1 MTAGCCLL
9 LLASHR
15 RSMGGS
21 HHQTTQLCTTEK
33 PAAIHH
39 KNLQCGRQAN
49 KARSGGWNLSASPPS
64 SQLGEGQLV
73 KESDPTTAG
82 MGNAGKAMTHS
93 CSLSANPITS
103 KGWKHLFSIKKG
115 CLANPDWRQP
125 YVERGGGGVVCCLSA
140 LTQIP
145 RIY

>member
-1 MTAGCCLL
+1 MTGGCCLL

-15 RSMGGS
+15 GSMGGS
-21 HHQTTQLCTTEK
+21 HHQTTQLCATEK

-103 KGWKHLFSIKKG
+103 HHKGRIPLPKRMNFQKSSKRPLTPPSFSESYIADFATK
-115 CLANPDWRQP
+115 L
-125 YVERGGGGVVCCLSA
+125 
-140 LTQIP
+140 
-145 RIY
+145 